1 LSRLSV
7 AAHDWRY
14 PGPSMRRLTTDDGL
28 IVQRVGS
35 APRKIV
41 VYGDS
46 NAQQYGPRIEA
57 LVAAHPE
64 RTVEV
69 LFAATGSCA
78 PLPGLRVDGSAR
90 CADYARS
97 VDALIARADVDG
109 VVLIAQWPGYAFNS
123 QFTLPGPAGD
133 EVVTPQSPALS
144 TALASLRE
152 RIARW
157 RAAGKRVYIVAATPS
172 AAALDPRSLLVRD
185 WRGEYRIEAAGVAR
199 SDWDRRNTW
208 IAERL
213 AMVARDTGATFV
225 DPTPSLCTPAV
236 CPAVTADGEPIY
248 RDAAHLRAAFVRDYV
263 DYLDAIIL
271 DSR

>member
-1 LSRLSV
+1 
-7 AAHDWRY
+7 
-14 PGPSMRRLTTDDGL
+14 MRRLTTDDGL

-64 RTVEV
+64 RAVEV

-90 CADYARS
+90 CADYARN
-97 VDALIARADVDG
+97 VDALIARPDVDTI
-109 VVLIAQWPGYAFNS
+109 VLIAQWPGYAFNP

-157 RAAGKRVYIVAATPS
+157 RAVGKRVHIVAATPS
-172 AAALDPRSLLVRD
+172 ADALDPRSLLVRD
-185 WRGEYRIEAAGVAR
+185 WRGEYRIEAAGLAR
-199 SDWDRRNTW
+199 ADWDRRNTW

-213 AMVARDTGATFV
+213 ATVARETGATFV

-248 RDAAHLRAAFVRDYV
+248 RDAAHLRAAFVREHV